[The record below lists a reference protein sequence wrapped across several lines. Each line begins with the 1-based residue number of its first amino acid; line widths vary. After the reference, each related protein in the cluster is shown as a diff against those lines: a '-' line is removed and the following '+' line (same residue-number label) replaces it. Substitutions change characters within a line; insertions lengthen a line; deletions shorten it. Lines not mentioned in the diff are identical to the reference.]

1 MVARAN
7 FSDNQDYALVQ
18 LVLQHQ
24 SASGR
29 IDWERVT
36 RQFPG
41 PGSGSRVPKKS
52 TLELQQRLKVLKR
65 THGTNLQA
73 FPHRFFRQATE
84 RSVVPKP
91 PNESPSSKTP
101 RRQPSALPTRSSPTT
116 TPPSQPPAVRS
127 SPPQTQAAKRL
138 VRRTKPSVVSSKHA
152 SSTQDVPI
160 TATVTTNLLQVCPAI
175 ILESF
180 DNAVTA
186 FENAQAVAVT
196 ASASSNVLDVYSA
209 IARIFARVT
218 RADVRQPSGA
228 RGLNSGEI
236 LPVGVTKMIQAMRID
251 RSDVFGD
258 IGSGTGSVL
267 AQVALQTAAR
277 RCVGVEIRKDLA
289 ARSEECMREFI
300 QEFPR
305 LSRVSIFTG
314 DIKDLTKELREGL
327 QACTILYCN
336 NKVFEPKDNL
346 AVQEYIALSEA
357 RLVLL
362 MDRFCRRCYGDRCVN
377 KFCQM
382 WESEPSIEVSV
393 SWTAKPVEMF
403 VYHRRIDLSRILC
416 ADDNQTSLL
425 SLIEAMDDD

>member
-7 FSDNQDYALVQ
+7 FSDNQDNALVQ

-29 IDWERVT
+29 IDWVSVT

-73 FPHRFFRQATE
+73 FPSRFFRQATGRYVLPRPLTE
-84 RSVVPKP
+84 L
-91 PNESPSSKTP
+91 PSSTTP
-101 RRQPSALPTRSSPTT
+101 TTQPSAMMPLPTQSSPTIT
-116 TPPSQPPAVRS
+116 LPSQPPAVPS

-138 VRRTKPSVVSSKHA
+138 VRRTKPSFVSSKHA
-152 SSTQDVPI
+152 SSSQVVAI
-160 TATVTTNLLQVCPAI
+160 TASETSNLLEVCSAI
-175 ILESF
+175 TLGS
-180 DNAVTA
+180 
-186 FENAQAVAVT
+186 FENAQVVAVT
-196 ASASSNVLDVYSA
+196 ASGSSDVLEVYSA
-209 IARIFARVT
+209 LTRIFARVT
-218 RADVRQPSGA
+218 PADVRQPSGE

-236 LPVGVTKMIQAMRID
+236 LPVGVTKMIQAMLID
-251 RSDVFGD
+251 PSDVFGD

-267 AQVALQTAAR
+267 AQVALQTAAV
-277 RCVGVEIRKDLA
+277 RCVGVEIRQDLA
-289 ARSEECMREFI
+289 ARSEACMREFA

-314 DIKDLTKELREGL
+314 DIKNLTKEIREGL
-327 QACTILYCN
+327 RACTILYCN

-357 RLVLL
+357 RLVFL
-362 MDRFCRRCYGDRCVN
+362 MDRFCRRCRGDRCVN

-393 SWTAKPVEMF
+393 SWTAKPLEMF
-403 VYHRRIDLSRILC
+403 VYHRRIDRSRSRC
-416 ADDNQTSLL
+416 ADDKQTSLL
-425 SLIEAMDDD
+425 SLIESMDDDD